1 MATIADILR
10 VVHGRY
16 VHVGEIVAVLK
27 DRIDVV
33 SPAVEALIGIG
44 TLRRLP
50 DRRLASTKPTLG
62 ELTKVV
68 RDRGGDPNA
77 PLPVDDEHRI
87 PLEVTPERR
96 SDGDDEEAS
105 RRAKCPLCKIRIP
118 AAGGSGY
125 CPQCGVYLRVA
136 V

>member
-1 MATIADILR
+1 MASVADVLR

-16 VHVGEIVAVLK
+16 VHVGEIVAVVK

-33 SPAVEALIGIG
+33 SPAVEALIGMG

-50 DRRLASTKPTLG
+50 DRRLASTKSTLG

-77 PLPVDDEHRI
+77 PLPVGDEHRI
-87 PLEVTPERR
+87 PLEVTPER
-96 SDGDDEEAS
+96 SESANEEAS
-105 RRAKCPLCKIRIP
+105 RHAKCPLCKTRFP
-118 AAGGSGY
+118 TAGGNGY
-125 CPQCGVYLRVA
+125 CPQCGAYLRV
-136 V
+136 VV